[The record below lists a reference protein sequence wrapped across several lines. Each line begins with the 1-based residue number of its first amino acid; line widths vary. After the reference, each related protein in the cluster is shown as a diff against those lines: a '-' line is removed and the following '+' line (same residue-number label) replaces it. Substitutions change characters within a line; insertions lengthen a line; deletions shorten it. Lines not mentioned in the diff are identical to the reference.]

1 MEIKGI
7 GGVINTYKTNKT
19 TAPKKAAVSASV
31 KKTDRVL
38 FGFDTALTAAKN
50 AIAQEVKADAGA
62 ADILS
67 AQNTAE
73 EGISAAELASYI
85 LMG

>member
-7 GGVINTYKTNKT
+7 GGVINTYKTQKSA
-19 TAPKKAAVSASV
+19 APKKTAASASV

-50 AIAQEVKADAGA
+50 AIAQEIKADA
-62 ADILS
+62 S
-67 AQNTAE
+67 ANELVQAQKTAE